1 MPAEAAALAAA
12 GADERELAGVLE
24 PALVEAMRAE
34 GVFAALVPAALGG
47 GEVEP
52 RELVAIVESL
62 AAADG
67 SAGWCAGVGA
77 TAGLASAYL
86 PEGEAAGLFGRPPA
100 IAAGVFAPR
109 GKLSAGDGSG
119 TRRLSGRWPLASG
132 ISHAEVVGLGCID
145 PERGPLYVVVP
156 RADVEVIET
165 WDPLGLRA
173 TASHDVTTDVV
184 VPESRIVDL
193 AGGTP
198 VADGPLYAFPLF
210 GLLALSVSAVC
221 TGLAAGALAG
231 VREAATARKPLGSSR
246 SLAERGTT
254 QEAVAAAEGSLRA
267 ARAGVDAAIVAAWDA
282 AQGAGPLSVEHR
294 VDLRIAATH
303 AARYLGRRRRPRPPP
318 QRLRRPQPRGR
329 RAPPPRRPHRRPAH
343 DRGPGDAGADR
354 PGAAWRGRRP
364 PAALGNSGE
373 ILRFAE

>member
-1 MPAEAAALAAA
+1 MAGEAAALAVA
-12 GADERELAGVLE
+12 GADERERTGVLDA
-24 PALVEAMRAE
+24 ALVEAMRAE

-52 RELVAIVESL
+52 RELVATVEAL

-77 TAGLASAYL
+77 TAGLAAAYL
-86 PEGEAAGLFGRPPA
+86 PPEVAAEVFARPPA

-109 GKLSAGDGSG
+109 GKLSAADGSG

-145 PERGPLYVVVP
+145 PERGPLYAVVP

-173 TASHDVTTDVV
+173 TASNDVATAGLEVGED
-184 VPESRIVDL
+184 RIVDL
-193 AGGTP
+193 AAGTP
-198 VADGPLYAFPLF
+198 TAGGPLYAFPLF

-221 TGLAAGALAG
+221 TGLAVGALAD
-231 VREAATARKPLGSSR
+231 VREAATARRPLGSSR

-254 QEAVAAAEGSLRA
+254 QESIAAAEAGLRA
-267 ARAGVDAAIVAAWDA
+267 ARAGVDAAIAAAWEG
-282 AQGAGPLSVEHR
+282 AQGSGPLGVEHR
-294 VDLRIAATH
+294 AGLRLAATH
-303 AARYLGRRRRPRPPP
+303 AAQTSVGVVDLAHRLSGSGGLYRGVAERRLRDVHTAAQHMIVAPATFELTGRVLLGVDEDPP
-318 QRLRRPQPRGR
+318 QL
-329 RAPPPRRPHRRPAH
+329 
-343 DRGPGDAGADR
+343 
-354 PGAAWRGRRP
+354 
-364 PAALGNSGE
+364 
-373 ILRFAE
+373 